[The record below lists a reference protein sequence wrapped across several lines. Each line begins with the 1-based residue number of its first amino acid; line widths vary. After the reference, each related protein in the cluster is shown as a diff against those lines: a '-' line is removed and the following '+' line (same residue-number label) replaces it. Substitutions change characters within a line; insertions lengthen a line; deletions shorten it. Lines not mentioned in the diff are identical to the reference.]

1 MDKYVVYFLI
11 GYKIYKEDFFEK
23 TITNSTEQINSWS
36 NSIIYNNRGAR
47 TTKYELKNHFLTIS
61 SKTFVMEEKNTNQSF
76 YLEYATEDLEKI
88 KNTLTIKSLV
98 KFFKKRF

>member
-11 GYKIYKEDFFEK
+11 GYKVYKEDFFGK

-36 NSIIYNNRGAR
+36 NSTIYNNRGTR

-61 SKTFVMEEKNTNQSF
+61 SKIFVMEKKNTNQSF
-76 YLEYATEDLEKI
+76 YVDYATEDLEKI
-88 KNTLTIKSLV
+88 KNILTIKSLI

>member
-11 GYKIYKEDFFEK
+11 GYKIYKEYFFEK
-23 TITNSTEQINSWS
+23 TIKNSTEQINSWS
-36 NSIIYNNRGAR
+36 NSIIYNDRGAR
-47 TTKYELKNHFLTIS
+47 TTEYELKNHFLTIS
-61 SKTFVMEEKNTNQSF
+61 SKTFVMEEKNTNRSF